1 MTYAYNYLIGTLVLL
16 LIWIIF
22 FKFRKDLRKEM
33 IVISLLF
40 GIVGLM
46 VDPIYSRDWW
56 LALTATGTMPGIES
70 FIFGFSTAGI
80 ASVAYSEIFKRKI
93 RIRKTSEKEKIKR
106 RFSLFGLLLLGAI
119 LFWGSF
125 FLLNLNSFQAT
136 FPMAIIPTLII
147 WIKRKDLILNSI
159 VSGVLIAIISF
170 LFYLVPELI
179 NPGWLEIVWNFPI
192 LSGITLF
199 GVVVEDIIWFFLAG
213 LFIGPLYEYWQEGKE
228 VDM

>member
-1 MTYAYNYLIGTLVLL
+1 M
-16 LIWIIF
+16 
-22 FKFRKDLRKEM
+22 
-33 IVISLLF
+33 
-40 GIVGLM
+40 
-46 VDPIYSRDWW
+46 
-56 LALTATGTMPGIES
+56 
-70 FIFGFSTAGI
+70 
-80 ASVAYSEIFKRKI
+80 
-93 RIRKTSEKEKIKR
+93 
-106 RFSLFGLLLLGAI
+106 GAI